1 MVTSEQD
8 RICVGA
14 IAGVRGLKG
23 EVRIKSFTANPDDVA
38 AYGPVSTED
47 GVTSYRIK
55 VTAHAKGLVIARL
68 DGIADRDA
76 AEALKGYEDAVSYGK
91 EAVDA
96 VMKSNAIFVKGFQ
109 DINTALFGLAQT
121 SMEDS
126 VAATQKI
133 FGCKTVADVIDAQ
146 SELAQANYAKALDDN
161 RKISDLSVEVAEAAS
176 KPIAKQVN
184 AAVEKFSK
192 PIAA

>member
-55 VTAHAKGLVIARL
+55 VTAHAKIGR
-68 DGIADRDA
+68 
-76 AEALKGYEDAVSYGK
+76 
-91 EAVDA
+91 
-96 VMKSNAIFVKGFQ
+96 
-109 DINTALFGLAQT
+109 
-121 SMEDS
+121 
-126 VAATQKI
+126 
-133 FGCKTVADVIDAQ
+133 
-146 SELAQANYAKALDDN
+146 
-161 RKISDLSVEVAEAAS
+161 AS
-176 KPIAKQVN
+176 CRERV
-184 AAVEKFSK
+184 
-192 PIAA
+192 

>member
-1 MVTSEQD
+1 MT
-8 RICVGA
+8 
-14 IAGVRGLKG
+14 IAKN
-23 EVRIKSFTANPDDVA
+23 KA
-38 AYGPVSTED
+38 AT
-47 GVTSYRIK
+47 
-55 VTAHAKGLVIARL
+55 
-68 DGIADRDA
+68 DA
-76 AEALKGYEDAVSYGK
+76 VKGYEQAVAYGK
-91 EAVDA
+91 ENVDA
-96 VMKSNAIFVKGFQ
+96 VMKSNAIFVKGVQ

-146 SELAQANYAKALDDN
+146 AELAQANYAKALDDS
-161 RKISDLSVEVAEAAS
+161 RKISDLSVKVAEAAS
-176 KPIAKQVN
+176 KPITKQVN

>member
-1 MVTSEQD
+1 MSNVKNKT
-8 RICVGA
+8 
-14 IAGVRGLKG
+14 
-23 EVRIKSFTANPDDVA
+23 
-38 AYGPVSTED
+38 
-47 GVTSYRIK
+47 
-55 VTAHAKGLVIARL
+55 
-68 DGIADRDA
+68 A

-96 VMKSNAIFVKGFQ
+96 VMKSNAIFVKGVQ

-146 SELAQANYAKALDDN
+146 LAQTNYAKALDDS
-161 RKISDLSVEVAEAAS
+161 RKISDLSVKVAEAAS
-176 KPIAKQVN
+176 KPITKQVN